1 MDKEFIKEL
10 LSTEDGT
17 SEKLI
22 KNGDFIDSE
31 LLEILGKS
39 TKKNLQKAFYSHK
52 GNIPGGGYQYFVE
65 LECPVCNKFHA
76 KAVSK
81 NKLMQILGYSNSYS
95 TEKYIIHCELCKT
108 KAEMEEKRKER
119 ERRADWEEREK
130 NRTKN
135 YIENYLNPNNSFKPE
150 ISANEK
156 ISSIMEDF
164 YGNSI
169 SDEVTNAILQMDYK
183 DFLNTPYWDG
193 VRNYKLKRAKYCCE
207 LCGAKGIL
215 HVHHKTYEC
224 HGREHIKSIANKD
237 LVVLC
242 KDCHEKFHDKLDKEV
257 SA

>member
-65 LECPVCNKFHA
+65 LKCPVCNKFHT

-119 ERRADWEEREK
+119 ERRTDWEEREK
-130 NRTKN
+130 K
-135 YIENYLNPNNSFKPE
+135 
-150 ISANEK
+150 
-156 ISSIMEDF
+156 
-164 YGNSI
+164 
-169 SDEVTNAILQMDYK
+169 
-183 DFLNTPYWDG
+183 
-193 VRNYKLKRAKYCCE
+193 
-207 LCGAKGIL
+207 
-215 HVHHKTYEC
+215 
-224 HGREHIKSIANKD
+224 
-237 LVVLC
+237 
-242 KDCHEKFHDKLDKEV
+242 
-257 SA
+257 